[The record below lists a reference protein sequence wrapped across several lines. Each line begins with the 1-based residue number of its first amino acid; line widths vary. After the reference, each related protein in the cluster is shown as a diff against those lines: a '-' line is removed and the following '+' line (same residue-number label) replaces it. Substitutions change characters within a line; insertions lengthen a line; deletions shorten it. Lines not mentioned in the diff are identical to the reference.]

1 MGRAHGNISRGVY
14 HSLSGR
20 SPLPK
25 LCLDPCGRVM
35 QTRVELSYT
44 CLYREQL
51 QSTTTFKGDRL
62 STMLQQPC
70 CITGLGLLFRK
81 LRPALTRSG
90 DNGRR
95 GDDGR
100 R

>member
-1 MGRAHGNISRGVY
+1 MGRAHRNISRGAY

-70 CITGLGLLFRK
+70 CITGLLFRK
-81 LRPALTRSG
+81 ISRALTRSG